1 MEEPKH
7 LRGHLEVEV
16 QEAFDLPNLDK
27 NQGRPGNLSDP
38 YVVVRVLGP
47 KRTEKKLGRTHTIDD
62 CLNPKWWY
70 TLNAEIDSEVL
81 EIRFDVK
88 DEDTF
93 RADKIGSCTVPVIAF
108 INTGEY
114 RGCLVLRNKKGES
127 AGRLKICVR
136 FCGNLNRQVVA
147 ASRPTCK
154 IRGCVQRR
162 RTCSIEDKNI
172 IFHGKMIINI
182 ESAEDLPNLDST
194 FLNKENK
201 TDPFV
206 SAFLVDGDGQEWKV
220 ATTHCIKDE
229 LNPVW
234 GETFIVNVCHEITS
248 IVFKVYD
255 QDFIFS
261 EKVSSLTLPVSL
273 LMNQGS
279 ISGRFELKGNH
290 RYNGRL
296 NVSIRFKNIN
306 VNDLE
311 VPNCIYPLR
320 SGNKVKLYQDAHCPS
335 LPVPVFNDQG
345 WPYIPN
351 SAWIDIQDTLNNAKN
366 FILITGWS
374 VKTSIALVRGECGA
388 GESLG
393 ELLKRKAGQGVDV
406 RLLLWDE
413 ITSSDSN
420 HVGAMST
427 YDNETKDY
435 FKNSAVK
442 VSLAL
447 RNRKNPRASR
457 TNQSYLTMLC
467 YTHHQKS
474 IISDMR
480 LTDSPKKNHR
490 CLVAYVGGLDLTIG
504 RYDTPKH
511 SIFSTLNDEHKH
523 DFYNNILNTN
533 IQSGPRQ
540 PWHDIHSQIIGPVVH
555 DILDNFIERW
565 RKQGIFRDAA
575 LDCRDIDANFYYE
588 GDDYWNAQIFR
599 SICEDSLTF
608 RTADPENII
617 TKQGRK
623 IDNSLHRAYIHQI
636 QASEKFVY
644 LENQYFIGS
653 SHMWKDCRDT
663 PVRNLVPL
671 EIAKKIVDKI
681 RKGEEFVAYIV
692 FPMFPEGNP
701 VDVVTQEILHW
712 QYHTM
717 EMMYGMIGNTIQE
730 MGHDTTPQDYLLFFC
745 LGLRV
750 GPASVPQNLT
760 PPTDEAAALSFKN
773 RRSMIYVHSKLA
785 IFDDNYIIVGSANI
799 NDRSLAGARDTEI
812 AMGAYQPKVGPR
824 VNNDIATFRKCLW
837 SEHLGSLAPLELDPG
852 SILCARKVRRIAED
866 SLMRYID
873 VQKPLPLAHLLS
885 YPLSIDRRGVVTSRP
900 DCEFFPDTKAM
911 VLGTRSKVL
920 PSFLTT

>member
-206 SAFLVDGDGQEWKV
+206 SAFLVDGD
-220 ATTHCIKDE
+220 
-229 LNPVW
+229 
-234 GETFIVNVCHEITS
+234 
-248 IVFKVYD
+248 
-255 QDFIFS
+255 
-261 EKVSSLTLPVSL
+261 
-273 LMNQGS
+273 
-279 ISGRFELKGNH
+279 
-290 RYNGRL
+290 
-296 NVSIRFKNIN
+296 
-306 VNDLE
+306 
-311 VPNCIYPLR
+311 
-320 SGNKVKLYQDAHCPS
+320 
-335 LPVPVFNDQG
+335 
-345 WPYIPN
+345 
-351 SAWIDIQDTLNNAKN
+351 
-366 FILITGWS
+366 
-374 VKTSIALVRGECGA
+374 
-388 GESLG
+388 
-393 ELLKRKAGQGVDV
+393 
-406 RLLLWDE
+406 
-413 ITSSDSN
+413 
-420 HVGAMST
+420 
-427 YDNETKDY
+427 
-435 FKNSAVK
+435 
-442 VSLAL
+442 
-447 RNRKNPRASR
+447 
-457 TNQSYLTMLC
+457 
-467 YTHHQKS
+467 
-474 IISDMR
+474 
-480 LTDSPKKNHR
+480 
-490 CLVAYVGGLDLTIG
+490 
-504 RYDTPKH
+504 
-511 SIFSTLNDEHKH
+511 
-523 DFYNNILNTN
+523 
-533 IQSGPRQ
+533 
-540 PWHDIHSQIIGPVVH
+540 
-555 DILDNFIERW
+555 ERW